1 MLERLFNPS
10 RIAVFE
16 LFGAIGSP
24 SRTAEYVR
32 SLYSLAD
39 NSTVRAVILDID
51 SPGGSAAASDYLYS
65 SVKKLAEKKPVVAF
79 IRGAGA
85 SGAYMVSC
93 AATTIVALPTAIVG
107 SIGAISARPLLY
119 ELLHR
124 LGIKVSITKSGR
136 LKDMWSPLRE
146 PTKEEREK
154 EQALLDEIYAHFI
167 DAVAKGRDMSE
178 EHVRRLATGE
188 VFTAT
193 KAKELGLVDA
203 LGDLDTA
210 IEAAMELGGVPRRI
224 TYVRPRRGLRALL
237 MSRLMNS
244 FVEELS
250 AQLDH
255 SLRGRIDYSR
265 FS

>member
-1 MLERLFNPS
+1 MLGRLFNPQ

-32 SLYSLAD
+32 SLRSLAD
-39 NSTVRAVILDID
+39 NAAVRAVILDID
-51 SPGGSAAASDYLYS
+51 SPGGSATASDYLYR
-65 SVKKLAEKKPVVAF
+65 SVRKLAEKKPVIAF

-93 AATTIVALPTAIVG
+93 AATKIVAVPTALVG

-124 LGIKVSITKSGR
+124 LGVRVSVTKSGR

-154 EQALLDEIYAHFI
+154 EQALLDELYDHFVA
-167 DAVAKGRDMSE
+167 AVAKGRDMSE
-178 EHVRRLATGE
+178 ERVRKLATGE

-193 KAKELGLVDA
+193 KAKELGLVDE
-203 LGDLDTA
+203 LGDLDAA
-210 IEAAMELGGVPRRI
+210 IELAMQLGKVPRRV
-224 TYVRPRRGLRALL
+224 TYVRPRRGLRAVL
-237 MSRLMNS
+237 MSRMMS
-244 FVEELS
+244 GFVEELS
-250 AQLDH
+250 AQVDH
-255 SLRGRIDYSR
+255 AFRGRIDYSR
-265 FS
+265 FR

>member
-1 MLERLFNPS
+1 MLGRLFNPT

-32 SLYSLAD
+32 SLQALAE
-39 NSTVRAVILDID
+39 NATVRAVILDID
-51 SPGGSAAASDYLYS
+51 SPGGSATASDYLHS
-65 SVKKLAEKKPVVAF
+65 SVKKLAEKKPVIAF

-93 AATTIVALPTAIVG
+93 AATKIVALPTALVG

-146 PTKEEREK
+146 PTKEERQK
-154 EQALLDEIYAHFI
+154 EQALLDEIHAHFI

-188 VFTAT
+188 IFTAT
-193 KAKELGLVDA
+193 KAKELGLIDA

-210 IEAAMELGGVPRRI
+210 IETAMQLGRVPRRI

-237 MSRLMNS
+237 MSRAMNS

-265 FS
+265 SR

>member
-1 MLERLFNPS
+1 VLGRLFNPQ

-32 SLYSLAD
+32 SLHFLAQ
-39 NSTVRAVILDID
+39 NRAVRAVILDID
-51 SPGGSAAASDYLYS
+51 SPGGSAAASDYLYR
-65 SVKKLAEKKPVVAF
+65 SVKKLAAKKPVVAF
-79 IRGAGA
+79 IRGSGA

-93 AATTIVALPTAIVG
+93 AATRIVAVPTAIVG
-107 SIGAISARPLLY
+107 SIGAVSVRPLLY

-146 PTKEEREK
+146 PTKEEQEK
-154 EQALLDEIYAHFI
+154 EQALLDELYDHFI
-167 DAVAKGRDMSE
+167 DAVAGGRDMSE
-178 EHVRRLATGE
+178 ERVRRLATGE

-193 KAKELGLVDA
+193 KAKELGLVDT

-210 IEAAMELGGVPRRI
+210 VEAAMELGRVPRRV

-237 MSRLMNS
+237 MSRLMS
-244 FVEELS
+244 GFVEELS
-250 AQLDH
+250 AQLDQG
-255 SLRGRIDYSR
+255 LRGRIDYR
-265 FS
+265 RLR